1 MSEYQ
6 QEQLEALKMV
16 HRHLQTIPASNRQ
29 MLMDMTAEYRVYRQ
43 NVNAFL
49 TTHLAQ
55 VCTRKCYQSRL
66 SACCSKEGIIT
77 FFADVVVNTLVSS
90 AAHVSSLARLLQT
103 HNNRHKCIY
112 LGSDGCRWQIK
123 PIVCEMFICDEAHRK
138 IFDSSPAILKEW
150 AEFKRLKK
158 QFTWPDQ
165 PVLFDTIEAFFIKA
179 GYSSPLMYL
188 HKSPGLL
195 RVKQQANLSDAQSMT
210 K

>member
-1 MSEYQ
+1 MSAYQ

-16 HRHLQTIPASNRQ
+16 HRHLQTIPASDRQ
-29 MLMDMTAEYRVYRQ
+29 MLMDITAQYRVYRQ
-43 NVNAFL
+43 NVNTFL

-77 FFADVVVNTLVSS
+77 FFADVVVNTLVSN
-90 AAHVSSLARLLQT
+90 AAQLSSLARLLQT
-103 HNNRHKCIY
+103 RNNGDKCIY
-112 LGSDGCRWQIK
+112 LGPDGCRWQIK

-138 IFDSSPAILKEW
+138 IFDPSPAVLKEW
-150 AEFKRLKK
+150 EEFKQLKK

-179 GYSSPLMYL
+179 GYASPLMYL
-188 HKSPGLL
+188 HNSPGLI
-195 RVKQQANLSDAQSMT
+195 RVKQQASLSDAQST
-210 K
+210 SK